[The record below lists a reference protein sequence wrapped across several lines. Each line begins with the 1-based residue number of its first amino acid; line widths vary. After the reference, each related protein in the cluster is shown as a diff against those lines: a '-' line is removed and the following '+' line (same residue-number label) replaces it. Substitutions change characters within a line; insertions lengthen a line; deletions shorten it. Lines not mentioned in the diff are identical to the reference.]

1 MSCPSPSEVDRLKM
15 IQPIPSENEQ
25 SLRFGD
31 NEVGQNYFQKS
42 FPKSWTHL
50 SKDSIDDIDFLMP
63 AFHSLQRPL
72 KDNGWLDRQRFDS
85 SFRNLVPVKLF
96 LVPSVGLPSSAD
108 I

>member
-1 MSCPSPSEVDRLKM
+1 MSCRCPTQLESLKM
-15 IQPIPSENEQ
+15 IQPIPLENEQ

-96 LVPSVGLPSSAD
+96 LVPDWINFV

>member
-1 MSCPSPSEVDRLKM
+1 MSCRCPTQLESLQM
-15 IQPIPSENEQ
+15 IQPIPLENEQ

-72 KDNGWLDRQRFDS
+72 KDNGRLHRQRFDS
-85 SFRNLVPVKLF
+85 SFRNLVLVKLF
-96 LVPSVGLPSSAD
+96 LVPDWINFV